1 MARPVILYPHMF
13 NFHLTRHFLTTS
25 SLVSLLF
32 GGLVYQVDHLRSQ
45 AVHAIQ
51 IEESRELRELRSD
64 LIQLVSEAAQRDLVT
79 QQEQASIGMGRLLIN
94 GLWSGLFAVYLEQ
107 AQAVPFRTCGT
118 PDPQADEEAQRK
130 RQACQRVLGAQL
142 ARLPAFAM
150 VDAAV
155 RSALQDTPMY
165 RLKVF
170 DLQGITIY
178 STDHAQLGED
188 RSASPGWRTAR
199 EGSQASNLSRSST
212 LNPLHRE
219 PASRDFVNT
228 YMPVYG
234 GGGSTTPVAVMETYT
249 DVRPFLDQLTSFTNE
264 LERKANAREERM
276 VQRLDQERFLLD
288 EQGLRSTLLLLALTL
303 LVYLAL
309 LAIVH
314 RAQRL
319 IEQQAAQMQDAR
331 THMMQT
337 EKMAILGQMVA
348 GVAHQLNTPL
358 AYCRSNLHCFPEVFA
373 RMVEH
378 VRAQREETEALAQA
392 ELGELPA
399 GMLRDAIIDRDVAD
413 VRQMIDDI
421 QTGIRMIEELVRQL
435 RNFTRLDQG
444 SADVIDLNV
453 SIASAVYM
461 ARTLLSPKIRI
472 DEHYGNLPRIMV
484 RVSQINQA
492 VLNLLMNAGQ
502 AITGAGCITVT
513 TRLEDHFVVIDVSDD
528 GGGIT
533 TEMQAR
539 VFDPFVTTKPDGT
552 GLGLFLVRDIVQSH
566 GGRVA
571 LRSAPGEGTSVML
584 YLPVDRGTAT

>member
-1 MARPVILYPHMF
+1 MP
-13 NFHLTRHFLTTS
+13 NFHLTRHFLSAS
-25 SLVSLLF
+25 SLVFLLF
-32 GGLVYQVDHLRSQ
+32 GVLIYQVDHLRSQ

-51 IEESRELRELRSD
+51 VEESRALRELRSD
-64 LIQLVSEAAQRDLVT
+64 LTQLVSEAAQRDLVV

-94 GLWSGLFAVYLEQ
+94 GLWNGLFAVYLEQ
-107 AQAVPFRTCGT
+107 AQTVQFRSCGA
-118 PDPQADEEAQRK
+118 PDPQADEVAQRK
-130 RQACQRVLGAQL
+130 RQACQRALGAQL
-142 ARLPAFAM
+142 TRLPTFAL
-150 VDAAV
+150 VDSAV
-155 RSALQDTPMY
+155 RNALQDTPMF

-199 EGSQASNLSRSST
+199 AGSHASNLSPRST

-228 YMPVYG
+228 YMPVFG
-234 GGGSTTPVAVMETYT
+234 DGGSPTPVAVMETYT
-249 DVRPFLDQLTSFTNE
+249 DVRPFLDQLTSFTGE
-264 LERKANAREERM
+264 LERKALAREEGM
-276 VQRLDQERFLLD
+276 EQRLDQERFLLD
-288 EQGLRSTLLLLALTL
+288 EQGLRSTLLLLALAL

-331 THMMQT
+331 THLMQA

-373 RMVEH
+373 RMVAH

-392 ELGELPA
+392 DPGELGELPA

-421 QTGIRMIEELVRQL
+421 RTGIRMIEELVRQL
-435 RNFTRLDQG
+435 RNFTRLDQ
-444 SADVIDLNV
+444 SSSDVIDLNV
-453 SIASAVYM
+453 AIASAVYM
-461 ARTLLSPKIRI
+461 ARTLLSSNIRI
-472 DEHYGNLPRIMV
+472 EEHYGHLPRIMV

-502 AITGAGCITVT
+502 AIAGAGCITVS
-513 TRLEDHFVVIDVSDD
+513 TRLEDRFVVIEVSDD
-528 GGGIT
+528 GGGIAA
-533 TEMQAR
+533 ELQSR
-539 VFDPFVTTKPDGT
+539 VFDAFVTTKPEGT
-552 GLGLFLVRDIVQSH
+552 GLGLYLVRDIVQSH

-584 YLPVDRGTAT
+584 YLPADMRTAA